1 MTLCNEQTGA
11 LIECARLGRNP
22 DATLLAHLS
31 VCATCEERWRSELAL
46 TEQFRGMRAQAMAA
60 DAASQ
65 ARRDLRAA
73 ALLRKVEERKPVT
86 ILPLRAPTGNS
97 IWVLA
102 AAAAV
107 LLAVGVGYGAGARAR
122 RSHVVRN
129 PQSVIYEASADLS
142 GGDFVAIPY
151 ALPLVPG
158 EVVDIEQASLGPQ
171 DLLSMGLTAMGLD
184 VDDDANVAADV
195 VVGQDGFP
203 RAVRISTPTQF

>member
-1 MTLCNEQTGA
+1 LVEKMTILCKEQA
-11 LIECARLGRNP
+11 VLIECARRGLNP
-22 DATLLAHLS
+22 DATLQAHLS
-31 VCATCEERWRSELAL
+31 VCSECEERWQAELAL

-73 ALLRKVEERKPVT
+73 ALMRKVEQRKP
-86 ILPLRAPTGNS
+86 ILEFRSRPLTWALS
-97 IWVLA
+97 

-107 LLAVGVGYGAGARAR
+107 LLAIGVGYGAGARAR
-122 RSHVVRN
+122 THVVRN

-142 GGDFVAIPY
+142 GSDFIAIPY

-158 EVVDIEQASLGPQ
+158 EVIDIEHSDLGPQ
-171 DLLSMGLTAMGLD
+171 DLVSMGLSAIGIDM
-184 VDDDANVAADV
+184 DDDADVSADV

-203 RAVRISTPTQF
+203 RAVRINSPTQF